1 MNEPSVPTIRKF
13 NPGLFQS
20 DRDVIEQFVV
30 RHHELDAVLDIL
42 RGNVE
47 APSCQHVLIVAP
59 RGRGK
64 TMLLAR
70 AAAELRADEQL
81 SAHLLPVRF
90 MEESHEI
97 FRLADFWLETLF
109 YLAREVAGPDPDL
122 SRELRDTHADLKS
135 RWRERE
141 LADRARAAVLEAAE
155 RLDRRLVLMVENLQT
170 LCESVDDDFG
180 WGLRQALQSEPRIV
194 LVATAT
200 SRFEALEDARQ
211 PFFELFRTI
220 PLRPLDTEDCRH
232 LWQAA
237 GGGDRSAWSIRPLE
251 ILTGGNP
258 RLLVIVAGFA
268 RHRSLRQLMDELV
281 TLIDDHTEYF
291 RNHLEGLA
299 KTERRVYLATIDL
312 WEPATPGEIAAR
324 AALDV
329 RIVSTML
336 GRLVERGAIT
346 VEGSGRKRLYA
357 AAERLYCV
365 YYKLRRERDEAAVVQ
380 GLIRFMAVFY
390 GDGELKELS
399 GPLRLEAA
407 RFPAFREGIE
417 RALAQMP
424 DTEANVFR
432 SAVFPGEGRRAIE
445 GGDRQARE
453 SGNEAWGLRSW
464 VASASAL
471 VDKGRAQMQR
481 GDAEAAIVTWD
492 EVVDRFG
499 ADEAPELRSQV
510 AWAML
515 GKGFAQGQLGDA
527 EAAVKTCDE
536 VVDRFSAD
544 EAPELRPQVAWTMI
558 NKVVVQ
564 GQLGDAEAVVKTC
577 DEVVDRFGADEA
589 PELRSQVAWAMVNK
603 GFVQNRLGDT
613 RAAVKTWDE
622 IVDRFGAD
630 EAPELRSQVA
640 LAMVNKADAQ
650 RKLGDAEAAVKTCNE
665 VVDRFSA
672 DEGPKL
678 QWHVAQVLINKGLTQ
693 EQLGDA
699 EAAIKTYDEVV
710 ERFSTDEE
718 PKLQWHVAEALIN
731 KGLAQEQ
738 LGDAEAAVKTYDEV
752 VDRFG
757 ADETPELQLHIAQ
770 ALVNKGFAQMQ
781 IGDAEAAVKT
791 CDEVVDRFGADE
803 TPELQLHIAQALVN
817 KGFAQMQIGDAEA
830 AVKTCDE
837 VVDRFGADETPELRS
852 QIAWAWVW
860 FRWLTAWVR
869 TEALL
874 AMGQREAAVDAFRT
888 AYHLFDPENEGMMG
902 EMLRF
907 VLRVIAA
914 GFPERDLVGVL
925 AEDRGKADALA
936 PLLVA
941 LRQRTGESVRAP
953 AEVLEVAGDIRRQ
966 IDETE
971 AAERTYPVS

>member
-70 AAAELRADEQL
+70 AAAELRVDEQL
-81 SAHLLPVRF
+81 SARLLPVRF

-109 YLAREVAGPDPDL
+109 YLTREVAGPDPDL

-155 RLDRRLVLMVENLQT
+155 RLDRRLVLMVENLQA
-170 LCESVDDDFG
+170 LCENVDDDFG

-200 SRFEALEDARQ
+200 SHFEALEDARQ

-220 PLRPLDTEDCRH
+220 PLRPLNTEDCRR
-232 LWQAA
+232 LWHAA

-251 ILTGGNP
+251 ILTGGSP

-291 RNHLEGLA
+291 RSHLEGLA
-299 KTERRVYLATIDL
+299 RTERRVYLAAIDL

-329 RIVSTML
+329 RVVSTML
-336 GRLVERGAIT
+336 GRLVERGAVT

-390 GDGELKELS
+390 DDGELKELS
-399 GPLRLEAA
+399 GPLLLEAA

-417 RALAQMP
+417 RALVQMP

-432 SAVFPGEGRRAIE
+432 SAVFPGEGRRAVE
-445 GGDRQARE
+445 GEDRQARE
-453 SGNEAWGLRSW
+453 SGDGAWGLRSRI
-464 VASASAL
+464 ASASAL
-471 VDKGRAQMQR
+471 VDKGLDQIQH
-481 GDAEAAIVTWD
+481 
-492 EVVDRFG
+492 
-499 ADEAPELRSQV
+499 
-510 AWAML
+510 
-515 GKGFAQGQLGDA
+515 GDA
-527 EAAVKTCDE
+527 EAAVKICDE
-536 VVDRFSAD
+536 V
-544 EAPELRPQVAWTMI
+544 
-558 NKVVVQ
+558 
-564 GQLGDAEAVVKTC
+564 
-577 DEVVDRFGADEA
+577 
-589 PELRSQVAWAMVNK
+589 
-603 GFVQNRLGDT
+603 
-613 RAAVKTWDE
+613 
-622 IVDRFGAD
+622 VDRFGAD

-640 LAMVNKADAQ
+640 LAMVNKGFAQ
-650 RKLGDAEAAVKTCNE
+650 GRLGDAEAAVNICDE
-665 VVDRFSA
+665 VVDRFDA
-672 DEGPKL
+672 DEAPEL
-678 QWHVAQVLINKGLTQ
+678 RPRVAWALVNKGLARI
-693 EQLGDA
+693 QLGDA
-699 EAAIKTYDEVV
+699 EAAI
-710 ERFSTDEE
+710 R
-718 PKLQWHVAEALIN
+718 
-731 KGLAQEQ
+731 
-738 LGDAEAAVKTYDEV
+738 
-752 VDRFG
+752 
-757 ADETPELQLHIAQ
+757 
-770 ALVNKGFAQMQ
+770 
-781 IGDAEAAVKT
+781 T

-803 TPELQLHIAQALVN
+803 APELRSQVALAMVN
-817 KGFAQMQIGDAEA
+817 KGFAQMQLGDAGA
-830 AVKTCDE
+830 AVRTCDE
-837 VVDRFGADETPELRS
+837 VVDRFGADEMPGLRLQVVMALANKGRAQMQLGGTKAAIVSWDEAIVSWDEFIERYGAEEAPELQFHIAQVLVNKGLAQMQLGDAEAAIAACDEIVERFGTDEAPKLRLQVAWAMVSKGFAQNRLGDTGAAVNICDEVVDRFGADEAPELRT
-852 QIAWAWVW
+852 QIALAMVIKGFAQMRHRNAEAAIVTWDDFIERYGTDATPILRSQVAWVLLCKSSIQIAAGHPEDALRACEELERRFDTLAPNEIPA
-860 FRWLTAWVR
+860 FRWLTVWVR
-869 TEALL
+869 IDSLL
-874 AMGQREAAVDAFRT
+874 AMGRREAAVDAFRT
-888 AYHLFDPENEGMMG
+888 AYHLFDPKNEEMLG
-902 EMLRF
+902 EMLGT
-907 VLRVIAA
+907 VPRVIAA
-914 GFPERDLVGVL
+914 GFPERDLAGVL

-941 LRQRTGESVRAP
+941 LRQRIGESVRAP
-953 AEVLEVAGDIRRQ
+953 VEVLEVAKDIRRL

-971 AAERTYPVS
+971 AAGNASPVS

>member
-30 RHHELDAVLDIL
+30 RHHELDTVLDVL

-81 SAHLLPVRF
+81 SARLLPVRF

-109 YLAREVAGPDPDL
+109 YLAQEVAGPDPDL

-220 PLRPLDTEDCRH
+220 PLRRLDTEDCRR
-232 LWQAA
+232 LWHAA

-251 ILTGGNP
+251 ILTGGDP

-291 RNHLEGLA
+291 RSHLEGLA
-299 KTERRVYLATIDL
+299 RTERRVYLAAIDL
-312 WEPATPGEIAAR
+312 WQLATPGEIAAR

-329 RIVSTML
+329 RVVSTML
-336 GRLVERGAIT
+336 GRLVERGSVT
-346 VEGSGRKRLYA
+346 VEGSGRKRRYA
-357 AAERLYCV
+357 AAERLYCI

-380 GLIRFMAVFY
+380 SLIRLMAVFY
-390 GDGELKELS
+390 GDEELKELFDS
-399 GPLRLEAA
+399 LRLEAA
-407 RFPAFREGIE
+407 QFPTIREGIE

-424 DTEANVFR
+424 DTEANMFM
-432 SAVFPGEGRRAIE
+432 SAVFPREGRRAVE
-445 GGDRQARE
+445 GEDRQARE
-453 SGNEAWGLRSW
+453 SGDEALEFWSR

-471 VDKGRAQMQR
+471 VDKGFAQMQH
-481 GDAEAAIVTWD
+481 GDAEATIVIWD
-492 EVVDRFG
+492 EVIDRFG

-510 AWAML
+510 AWAMAN
-515 GKGFAQGQLGDA
+515 KGLAQMQLGDA
-527 EAAVKTCDE
+527 EAA
-536 VVDRFSAD
+536 
-544 EAPELRPQVAWTMI
+544 I
-558 NKVVVQ
+558 NIW
-564 GQLGDAEAVVKTC
+564 

-589 PELRSQVAWAMVNK
+589 PELRPRVAWAMVNK
-603 GFVQNRLGDT
+603 GLAQRKLGDAE
-613 RAAVKTWDE
+613 AAIRTCGEV
-622 IVDRFGAD
+622 VDRFGAD
-630 EAPELRSQVA
+630 EAPELRLQIVMALTIKGDAQMQHGNTEAAIVTWDEAIVTWDEFIERHGADEAPEFQFHIAQV
-640 LAMVNKADAQ
+640 LVNKGRAQ
-650 RKLGDAEAAVKTCNE
+650 IQHGDAEVAVKTC
-665 VVDRFSA
+665 
-672 DEGPKL
+672 
-678 QWHVAQVLINKGLTQ
+678 
-693 EQLGDA
+693 
-699 EAAIKTYDEVV
+699 
-710 ERFSTDEE
+710 
-718 PKLQWHVAEALIN
+718 
-731 KGLAQEQ
+731 
-738 LGDAEAAVKTYDEV
+738 DEV

-757 ADETPELQLHIAQ
+757 DNEAPELRPLVAGAMVYKGLAQ
-770 ALVNKGFAQMQ
+770 ERLGN
-781 IGDAEAAVKT
+781 AEAAIKT

-803 TPELQLHIAQALVN
+803 TPELQLHTTLARINKAIAQGQL
-817 KGFAQMQIGDAEA
+817 GDAEA
-830 AVKTCDE
+830 AVNICDE
-837 VVDRFGADETPELRS
+837 FIERHGADEMPELRS
-852 QIAWAWVW
+852 LVARTLLCKGLIQTASGRPEGALRACEELERRLDTLTADEVPA
-860 FRWLTAWVR
+860 FRWQAAWVR
-869 TEALL
+869 IDALL
-874 AMGQREAAVDAFRT
+874 AMGRREAAVDAFRT

-902 EMLRF
+902 EMLGT
-907 VLRVIAA
+907 VPRVIAA

-941 LRQRTGESVRAP
+941 LRQRIGESVRAP
-953 AEVLEVAGDIRRQ
+953 VEVLEVAEDIRRL

-971 AAERTYPVS
+971 AAGRASSVS

>member
-1 MNEPSVPTIRKF
+1 MNEPPVPTIRKF

-81 SAHLLPVRF
+81 SARLLPVRF

-122 SRELRDTHADLKS
+122 SHELRDTHADLKS

-155 RLDRRLVLMVENLQT
+155 RLDRRLVLMVENLQA
-170 LCESVDDDFG
+170 LCENVDDDFG

-220 PLRPLDTEDCRH
+220 PLRPLNTEDCRR

-291 RNHLEGLA
+291 RSHLEGLA
-299 KTERRVYLATIDL
+299 RTERRVYLATIDL
-312 WEPATPGEIAAR
+312 WERGPATPGEIAVR

-329 RIVSTML
+329 RVVSTML
-336 GRLVERGAIT
+336 GRLVERGAVT
-346 VEGSGRKRLYA
+346 VEGSGRKRRYA
-357 AAERLYCV
+357 AAERLYCI
-365 YYKLRRERDEAAVVQ
+365 YYKLRRERDEASVVQ
-380 GLIRFMAVFY
+380 GLIHLMAVLY
-390 GDGELKELS
+390 GDEELKELS
-399 GPLRLEAA
+399 GPLRLETAQ
-407 RFPAFREGIE
+407 FPAIREGIE
-417 RALAQMP
+417 RALVQMP

-432 SAVFPGEGRRAIE
+432 SAVFPGEGRRVVE
-445 GGDRQARE
+445 GEDRQARE
-453 SGNEAWGLRSW
+453 SGDETLEFWSR
-464 VASASAL
+464 VTSASAL
-471 VDKGRAQMQR
+471 VDKSFAQGQR
-481 GDAEAAIVTWD
+481 GDAEAVVKTCDEVLDRFGADEAPELQSHIALALINKAIAQRQLGDAEAAIKTCVEVVDRFGADEAPELRPLVAWAMVNKGLAQEHLGNAEAAIKTWD

-499 ADEAPELRSQV
+499 ADEAPKLRLHIAQALV
-510 AWAML
+510 H
-515 GKGFAQGQLGDA
+515 KGFAQGQLGDA

-536 VVDRFSAD
+536 VVERY
-544 EAPELRPQVAWTMI
+544 
-558 NKVVVQ
+558 
-564 GQLGDAEAVVKTC
+564 
-577 DEVVDRFGADEA
+577 GADEA
-589 PELRSQVAWAMVNK
+589 PRLRSQVAWVLLCK
-603 GFVQNRLGDT
+603 SLTQ
-613 RAAVKTWDE
+613 RAAGRPE
-622 IVDRFGAD
+622 GALHACEELERQLD
-630 EAPELRSQVA
+630 TLAPDDALR
-640 LAMVNKADAQ
+640 
-650 RKLGDAEAAVKTCNE
+650 
-665 VVDRFSA
+665 
-672 DEGPKL
+672 
-678 QWHVAQVLINKGLTQ
+678 
-693 EQLGDA
+693 
-699 EAAIKTYDEVV
+699 
-710 ERFSTDEE
+710 
-718 PKLQWHVAEALIN
+718 
-731 KGLAQEQ
+731 
-738 LGDAEAAVKTYDEV
+738 
-752 VDRFG
+752 
-757 ADETPELQLHIAQ
+757 
-770 ALVNKGFAQMQ
+770 
-781 IGDAEAAVKT
+781 
-791 CDEVVDRFGADE
+791 
-803 TPELQLHIAQALVN
+803 
-817 KGFAQMQIGDAEA
+817 
-830 AVKTCDE
+830 
-837 VVDRFGADETPELRS
+837 
-852 QIAWAWVW
+852 
-860 FRWLTAWVR
+860 FRWQTAWVR
-869 TEALL
+869 TDALL
-874 AMGQREAAVDAFRT
+874 AMGRREAAVDAFRT
-888 AYHLFDPENEGMMG
+888 AYHLFDPENEEMTG
-902 EMLRF
+902 E
-907 VLRVIAA
+907 VLGTVPRVIAA

-925 AEDRGKADALA
+925 AEDRGKAGALA

-941 LRQRTGESVRAP
+941 LRQRAGESVRAP
-953 AEVLEVAGDIRRQ
+953 VEVLEVAKDIRRL

-971 AAERTYPVS
+971 AAGRASPVS

>member
-70 AAAELRADEQL
+70 AAAELRVDEQL
-81 SAHLLPVRF
+81 SARLLPVRF

-109 YLAREVAGPDPDL
+109 YLTREVAGPDPDL

-155 RLDRRLVLMVENLQT
+155 RLDRRLVLMVENLQA
-170 LCESVDDDFG
+170 LCENVDDDFG

-200 SRFEALEDARQ
+200 SHFEALEDARQ

-220 PLRPLDTEDCRH
+220 PLRPLNTEDCRR
-232 LWQAA
+232 LWHAA

-251 ILTGGNP
+251 ILTGGSP

-291 RNHLEGLA
+291 RSHLEGLA
-299 KTERRVYLATIDL
+299 RTERRVYLAAIDL

-329 RIVSTML
+329 RVVSTML
-336 GRLVERGAIT
+336 GRLVERGAVT

-390 GDGELKELS
+390 DDGELKELS
-399 GPLRLEAA
+399 GPLLLEAA

-417 RALAQMP
+417 RALVQMP

-432 SAVFPGEGRRAIE
+432 SAVFPGEGRRAVE
-445 GGDRQARE
+445 GEDRQARE
-453 SGNEAWGLRSW
+453 SGDETLEFWSR
-464 VASASAL
+464 VTSASAL
-471 VDKGRAQMQR
+471 VDKSFAQGQR
-481 GDAEAAIVTWD
+481 GDAEAVVKTCDEVLDRFGADEAPELQLHIALALINKAIAQRQLGDVEAAIKTCVKVVDRFSADEAPELRPLVAWAMVNKGLAQEQLGNAETAIKTWD

-499 ADEAPELRSQV
+499 ADEAPKLRLHIAQALV
-510 AWAML
+510 H
-515 GKGFAQGQLGDA
+515 KGFAQGQLGDA
-527 EAAVKTCDE
+527 EAAIKTCDE
-536 VVDRFSAD
+536 VVERY
-544 EAPELRPQVAWTMI
+544 
-558 NKVVVQ
+558 
-564 GQLGDAEAVVKTC
+564 
-577 DEVVDRFGADEA
+577 GADEA
-589 PELRSQVAWAMVNK
+589 PRLRSQVAWVLLCK
-603 GFVQNRLGDT
+603 SLTQ
-613 RAAVKTWDE
+613 RAAGRPE
-622 IVDRFGAD
+622 GALRACEELERQLD
-630 EAPELRSQVA
+630 TLAPDDALR
-640 LAMVNKADAQ
+640 
-650 RKLGDAEAAVKTCNE
+650 
-665 VVDRFSA
+665 
-672 DEGPKL
+672 
-678 QWHVAQVLINKGLTQ
+678 
-693 EQLGDA
+693 
-699 EAAIKTYDEVV
+699 
-710 ERFSTDEE
+710 
-718 PKLQWHVAEALIN
+718 
-731 KGLAQEQ
+731 
-738 LGDAEAAVKTYDEV
+738 
-752 VDRFG
+752 
-757 ADETPELQLHIAQ
+757 
-770 ALVNKGFAQMQ
+770 
-781 IGDAEAAVKT
+781 
-791 CDEVVDRFGADE
+791 
-803 TPELQLHIAQALVN
+803 
-817 KGFAQMQIGDAEA
+817 
-830 AVKTCDE
+830 
-837 VVDRFGADETPELRS
+837 
-852 QIAWAWVW
+852 
-860 FRWLTAWVR
+860 FRWQTAWVR
-869 TEALL
+869 TDALL
-874 AMGQREAAVDAFRT
+874 AMGRREAAVDAFRT
-888 AYHLFDPENEGMMG
+888 AYHLFDPENEEMTG
-902 EMLRF
+902 E
-907 VLRVIAA
+907 VLGTVPRVIAA

-941 LRQRTGESVRAP
+941 LRQRIGESVRAP
-953 AEVLEVAGDIRRQ
+953 AEVLEVAGDIRRR

-971 AAERTYPVS
+971 AAGRASPVS

>member
-30 RHHELDAVLDIL
+30 RHHELDAVLDVL

-81 SAHLLPVRF
+81 SARLLPVRF

-109 YLAREVAGPDPDL
+109 YLAQEVAGPDPDL

-220 PLRPLDTEDCRH
+220 PLRPLNTEDCRR

-251 ILTGGNP
+251 ILTGGSP

-291 RNHLEGLA
+291 RSHLEGLPR
-299 KTERRVYLATIDL
+299 TERRVYLAAIDL
-312 WEPATPGEIAAR
+312 WRPATPGEIAAR

-329 RIVSTML
+329 RAVSTML
-336 GRLVERGAIT
+336 GRLVERGAVT

-390 GDGELKELS
+390 DDGELKELS
-399 GPLRLEAA
+399 GPLLLEAA
-407 RFPAFREGIE
+407 RFPAVREGIK

-432 SAVFPGEGRRAIE
+432 GAAFPGEGRRATKGE
-445 GGDRQARE
+445 DRQARE
-453 SGNEAWGLRSW
+453 NGDETLEFWSR

-471 VDKGRAQMQR
+471 LDKAVAQMQH
-481 GDAEAAIVTWD
+481 GDVEAAVAAYD
-492 EVVDRFG
+492 EVVNRFG
-499 ADEAPELRSQV
+499 ADEALELQ
-510 AWAML
+510 
-515 GKGFAQGQLGDA
+515 FHIAQALVNKAIDQWQLGDA

-536 VVDRFSAD
+536 VVNRFGTD
-544 EAPELRPQVAWTMI
+544 EA
-558 NKVVVQ
+558 
-564 GQLGDAEAVVKTC
+564 
-577 DEVVDRFGADEA
+577 
-589 PELRSQVAWAMVNK
+589 
-603 GFVQNRLGDT
+603 
-613 RAAVKTWDE
+613 
-622 IVDRFGAD
+622 
-630 EAPELRSQVA
+630 
-640 LAMVNKADAQ
+640 
-650 RKLGDAEAAVKTCNE
+650 
-665 VVDRFSA
+665 
-672 DEGPKL
+672 
-678 QWHVAQVLINKGLTQ
+678 
-693 EQLGDA
+693 
-699 EAAIKTYDEVV
+699 
-710 ERFSTDEE
+710 
-718 PKLQWHVAEALIN
+718 
-731 KGLAQEQ
+731 
-738 LGDAEAAVKTYDEV
+738 
-752 VDRFG
+752 
-757 ADETPELQLHIAQ
+757 PELQLHIAQ
-770 ALVNKGFAQMQ
+770 ALVNKGLAQMQ
-781 IGDAEAAVKT
+781 LGDAEAAIMT
-791 CDEVVDRFGADE
+791 WGEVVDRFGANEAPELRPQVAWAMVNKGFAQGQLGDVEAAVRTCDE
-803 TPELQLHIAQALVN
+803 VVERFGTNEAPELQFHIAQALVN
-817 KGFAQMQIGDAEA
+817 KGFAQMQHGDAEA

-837 VVDRFGADETPELRS
+837 VAERFGIDEAPEFQLSIAQALVNKSFAQIQLGDAEAVIAACDEIAERFGADEAPELQLPIAQALVNKGFAQMQLGDAEAAIKACDEVADRFGADEAPELQS
-852 QIAWAWVW
+852 QIAWAWVLS
-860 FRWLTAWVR
+860 RWLTAWVR

-888 AYHLFDPENEGMMG
+888 AYHLFDPENEEMTG
-902 EMLRF
+902 EMLRY
-907 VLRVIAA
+907 VLEVIAA

-925 AEDRGKADALA
+925 SEDRGKADALA

-941 LRQRTGESVRAP
+941 LRQRAGESVRAP
-953 AEVLEVAGDIRRQ
+953 VEVLEVAKDIRRL
-966 IDETE
+966 IDEMET
-971 AAERTYPVS
+971 TGSTSPVS

>member
-1 MNEPSVPTIRKF
+1 MNEPPVPTIRKF

-30 RHHELDAVLDIL
+30 RHHELDAVLDVL

-59 RGRGK
+59 RGQGK

-70 AAAELRADEQL
+70 AAAELRVDEHL

-90 MEESHEI
+90 MEENHEI

-109 YLAREVAGPDPDL
+109 HLAREVAGPNPDL
-122 SRELRDTHADLKS
+122 SRELCDTHADLKS

-141 LADRARAAVLEAAE
+141 LADRTRAAVLEAAE
-155 RLDRRLVLMVENLQT
+155 RLDRRLVLMVENLQA
-170 LCESVDDDFG
+170 LCENADDDFG

-194 LVATAT
+194 LIATAT

-220 PLRPLDTEDCRH
+220 PLRPLNTEDCRR

-251 ILTGGNP
+251 ILTRGDP

-291 RNHLEGLA
+291 RSHLEGLPR
-299 KTERRVYLATIDL
+299 TERRVYLATIDL
-312 WEPATPGEIAAR
+312 WERGLATPGEIAAR

-329 RIVSTML
+329 RVVSTML
-336 GRLVERGAIT
+336 GRLVERGAVT
-346 VEGSGRKRLYA
+346 AEGSGRKRRYA
-357 AAERLYCV
+357 AGGLYCI

-380 GLIRFMAVFY
+380 GLIPLIAALY
-390 GDGELKELS
+390 GDEELS
-399 GPLRLEAA
+399 GLLLLEAEQ
-407 RFPAFREGIE
+407 FPAIREGIK
-417 RALAQMP
+417 RALAERP
-424 DTEANVFR
+424 DTEENVFM
-432 SAVFPGEGRRAIE
+432 SAFE
-445 GGDRQARE
+445 
-453 SGNEAWGLRSW
+453 LRSQ
-464 VASASAL
+464 VTSASAL
-471 VDKGRAQMQR
+471 VNKGRAQMQH
-481 GDAEAAIVTWD
+481 GDAEAAIVIWD
-492 EVVDRFG
+492 ELIERYG
-499 ADEAPELRSQV
+499 GDETLELRSQV
-510 AWAML
+510 AWATVS
-515 GKGFAQGQLGDA
+515 KAVSQEQLGNA
-527 EAAVKTCDE
+527 EAAIKTCDE
-536 VVDRFSAD
+536 VVDRFAAD
-544 EAPELRPQVAWTMI
+544 GAPELRPQVAWAMV
-558 NKVVVQ
+558 NKAVSQ
-564 GQLGDAEAVVKTC
+564 GQLGDAGAAVKTC

-589 PELRSQVAWAMVNK
+589 SELRSQVAWAMVNK

-613 RAAVKTWDE
+613 GAAVKTWDE

-630 EAPELRSQVA
+630 EAPELQSQVA
-640 LAMVNKADAQ
+640 LAMVNKGFVQ
-650 RKLGDAEAAVKTCNE
+650 NRLGDTGAAVKT
-665 VVDRFSA
+665 
-672 DEGPKL
+672 
-678 QWHVAQVLINKGLTQ
+678 W
-693 EQLGDA
+693 
-699 EAAIKTYDEVV
+699 
-710 ERFSTDEE
+710 
-718 PKLQWHVAEALIN
+718 
-731 KGLAQEQ
+731 
-738 LGDAEAAVKTYDEV
+738 DEV

-757 ADETPELQLHIAQ
+757 ADEAPGLQLHIAQ
-770 ALVNKGFAQMQ
+770 ALANKGFAQGQ
-781 IGDAEAAVKT
+781 LGDAEVAVKT
-791 CDEVVDRFGADE
+791 CDEFIERYGADE
-803 TPELQLHIAQALVN
+803 A
-817 KGFAQMQIGDAEA
+817 
-830 AVKTCDE
+830 
-837 VVDRFGADETPELRS
+837 PELRS
-852 QIAWAWVW
+852 LVARTLLCKGLMQTAAGRPEGALRACEEFERRLDTLTPDEVPA

-874 AMGQREAAVDAFRT
+874 AMGRREAAVDAFRT
-888 AYHLFDPENEGMMG
+888 AYHLFDPKNEGMMG
-902 EMLRF
+902 EILRF

-953 AEVLEVAGDIRRQ
+953 VEVLEVAEDIRRR

-971 AAERTYPVS
+971 AAGRASPVS

>member
-30 RHHELDAVLDIL
+30 RHHELDAVLDVL

-81 SAHLLPVRF
+81 SARLLPVRF

-109 YLAREVAGPDPDL
+109 YLAQEVAGPDPDL

-155 RLDRRLVLMVENLQT
+155 RLDRRLVLMVENLQA

-220 PLRPLDTEDCRH
+220 PLRPLDTEDCRR

-237 GGGDRSAWSIRPLE
+237 GGGDRSTRSIRPLE
-251 ILTGGNP
+251 ILTGGSP

-291 RNHLEGLA
+291 RSHLEGLPR
-299 KTERRVYLATIDL
+299 TERRAYLAAIDL

-329 RIVSTML
+329 RVVSTML

-346 VEGSGRKRLYA
+346 AEGSGRKRLYA

-399 GPLRLEAA
+399 GPLLLEAA
-407 RFPAFREGIE
+407 RFPAFHEGIE

-432 SAVFPGEGRRAIE
+432 SAVFPGEGWRAVE
-445 GGDRQARE
+445 GEDRQARE
-453 SGNEAWGLRSW
+453 SGDEAWGLRSR

-471 VDKGRAQMQR
+471 VNKGVTQ
-481 GDAEAAIVTWD
+481 GELGNYEVAIKTCD

-499 ADEAPELRSQV
+499 ADEAPELRLQIARALTNKAV
-510 AWAML
+510 AQGQLGDVEAAVKTCNEVVDRFGADEMPILRSKITTALAIKAVAQGQPGDAEAAIDICDEVVERYGATEEPELIALAMV
-515 GKGFAQGQLGDA
+515 KKAIVQGQLGDA
-527 EAAVKTCDE
+527 EAAIKTCDE
-536 VVDRFSAD
+536 VVDRFGAD
-544 EAPELRPQVAWTMI
+544 EAPELRLLIVMALSSKGLAQM
-558 NKVVVQ
+558 Q
-564 GQLGDAEAVVKTC
+564 HGDTEAAIVTWDKFIG
-577 DEVVDRFGADEA
+577 RYGADEA

-603 GFVQNRLGDT
+603 GLAQEHLGDT
-613 RAAVKTWDE
+613 
-622 IVDRFGAD
+622 
-630 EAPELRSQVA
+630 
-640 LAMVNKADAQ
+640 
-650 RKLGDAEAAVKTCNE
+650 
-665 VVDRFSA
+665 
-672 DEGPKL
+672 
-678 QWHVAQVLINKGLTQ
+678 
-693 EQLGDA
+693 
-699 EAAIKTYDEVV
+699 
-710 ERFSTDEE
+710 
-718 PKLQWHVAEALIN
+718 
-731 KGLAQEQ
+731 
-738 LGDAEAAVKTYDEV
+738 
-752 VDRFG
+752 
-757 ADETPELQLHIAQ
+757 
-770 ALVNKGFAQMQ
+770 
-781 IGDAEAAVKT
+781 EAAVKT

-803 TPELQLHIAQALVN
+803 MPILRLRVAQALAN
-817 KGFAQMQIGDAEA
+817 KGRAQGQLGDAEA

-837 VVDRFGADETPELRS
+837 FIERHGADEVPELRS
-852 QIAWAWVW
+852 LVARTLLCKGLMQTAAGRPEGALHTCEELERRLDTLTSDEVPAL
-860 FRWLTAWVR
+860 RWLTASVR
-869 TEALL
+869 TAALL
-874 AMGQREAAVDAFRT
+874 AMGRREAAVDAFRT
-888 AYHLFDPENEGMMG
+888 AYHLFDPENEKMTG

-907 VLRVIAA
+907 VLMVIAA

-925 AEDRGKADALA
+925 AEDRRKADALA

-941 LRQRTGESVRAP
+941 LRQRAGESVRAP
-953 AEVLEVAGDIRRQ
+953 VEVLEVAEDIRRR

-971 AAERTYPVS
+971 AAGRASPVS

>member
-1 MNEPSVPTIRKF
+1 MNEPPVPTIRKF

-30 RHHELDAVLDIL
+30 RHHELDAVLDVL

-47 APSCQHVLIVAP
+47 ALSCQHVLIVAP

-70 AAAELRADEQL
+70 AAAELRTDEQL
-81 SAHLLPVRF
+81 SARLLPVRF

-97 FRLADFWLETLF
+97 FHLADFWLETLF

-155 RLDRRLVLMVENLQT
+155 RLHRRLVLMVENLQT

-211 PFFELFRTI
+211 PFFELFRAI
-220 PLRPLDTEDCRH
+220 PLRPLNTEDCQR

-251 ILTGGNP
+251 ILTGGSP

-291 RNHLEGLA
+291 RSHLEGLA
-299 KTERRVYLATIDL
+299 RTERRVYLAAIDL
-312 WEPATPGEIAAR
+312 WRPATPSEIAAR

-346 VEGSGRKRLYA
+346 AEGSGRKRLYA

-390 GDGELKELS
+390 GDEELKELS
-399 GPLRLEAA
+399 GPLLLEAA
-407 RFPAFREGIE
+407 RFPAFHEGIE
-417 RALAQMP
+417 RALAEMS
-424 DTEANVFR
+424 DMERTRANVFM
-432 SAVFPGEGRRAIE
+432 SPVFLREGRRAIE
-445 GGDRQARE
+445 EGDRQARE
-453 SGNEAWGLRSW
+453 SGDEALELRSR

-471 VDKGRAQMQR
+471 VNK
-481 GDAEAAIVTWD
+481 
-492 EVVDRFG
+492 
-499 ADEAPELRSQV
+499 S
-510 AWAML
+510 
-515 GKGFAQGQLGDA
+515 FAQG
-527 EAAVKTCDE
+527 
-536 VVDRFSAD
+536 R
-544 EAPELRPQVAWTMI
+544 
-558 NKVVVQ
+558 
-564 GQLGDAEAVVKTC
+564 LGDAEAVVKTC
-577 DEVVDRFGADEA
+577 DEVVDRFGTDET
-589 PELRSQVAWAMVNK
+589 PELRSQIAWAMVNK
-603 GFVQNRLGDT
+603 AVAQRQIGDAE
-613 RAAVKTWDE
+613 AAVKICDE
-622 IVDRFGAD
+622 VIDRFGAD
-630 EAPELRSQVA
+630 EAPELRSQIA
-640 LAMVNKADAQ
+640 LAMVNKSFVQ
-650 RKLGDAEAAVKTCNE
+650 G
-665 VVDRFSA
+665 
-672 DEGPKL
+672 
-678 QWHVAQVLINKGLTQ
+678 
-693 EQLGDA
+693 QL
-699 EAAIKTYDEVV
+699 
-710 ERFSTDEE
+710 
-718 PKLQWHVAEALIN
+718 
-731 KGLAQEQ
+731 
-738 LGDAEAAVKTYDEV
+738 
-752 VDRFG
+752 
-757 ADETPELQLHIAQ
+757 
-770 ALVNKGFAQMQ
+770 
-781 IGDAEAAVKT
+781 
-791 CDEVVDRFGADE
+791 
-803 TPELQLHIAQALVN
+803 
-817 KGFAQMQIGDAEA
+817 GDAEA

-852 QIAWAWVW
+852 QIAWAMVNKGFVQNRLGDTGAAIKTWNEVVDRFGADETPRPRLQVVMALANKGLAQMQHGDAEAAIVTW
-860 FRWLTAWVR
+860 DEFIERYGADETPELRSQVASVLLCKGSMQTAAGRPEDALRACEELERRLDTLTSDEAPVFRWLTAWVQI
-869 TEALL
+869 EALL
-874 AMGQREAAVDAFRT
+874 TMGRREAAVDAFRT
-888 AYHLFDPENEGMMG
+888 AYHLFDPENEEMMG
-902 EMLRF
+902 EMLET
-907 VLRVIAA
+907 VLEIIAA

-925 AEDRGKADALA
+925 LEDHGKADALT

-941 LRQRTGESVRAP
+941 LRQRAGESVRAP
-953 AEVLEVAGDIRRQ
+953 AEVLEVAGDIRRR
-966 IDETE
+966 IDETG
-971 AAERTYPVS
+971 AAGNASPVS

>member
-1 MNEPSVPTIRKF
+1 MNEPHVPTIRKF

-30 RHHELDAVLDIL
+30 RHHELDVVLDVL

-70 AAAELRADEQL
+70 AAAELRTDEQL
-81 SAHLLPVRF
+81 SARLLPVRF

-109 YLAREVAGPDPDL
+109 HLAREVSGSDPDL

-155 RLDRRLVLMVENLQT
+155 RLDRRLILMVENLQA
-170 LCESVDDDFG
+170 LCENVDDDFG

-194 LVATAT
+194 LIATAT

-220 PLRPLDTEDCRH
+220 PLRPLNTEDCRR

-291 RNHLEGLA
+291 RSHLEGLA
-299 KTERRVYLATIDL
+299 RTERRVYLAAIDL
-312 WEPATPGEIAAR
+312 WRPATPGEIAAR

-329 RIVSTML
+329 RVVSTML
-336 GRLVERGAIT
+336 GRLVERGAVT
-346 VEGSGRKRLYA
+346 AEGSGRKRLYA
-357 AAERLYCV
+357 AAERLYCI

-390 GDGELKELS
+390 GDRELNELS

-407 RFPAFREGIE
+407 QFPAIREGIR

-432 SAVFPGEGRRAIE
+432 SAVFPGEGWHAVE
-445 GGDRQARE
+445 GEDRQARE
-453 SGNEAWGLRSW
+453 SGDETLEFWSR
-464 VASASAL
+464 VTSASAL
-471 VDKGRAQMQR
+471 VDKGLAQTR
-481 GDAEAAIVTWD
+481 HGDAEVAIVTWD
-492 EVVDRFG
+492 EVIDRFG
-499 ADEAPELRSQV
+499 ADEAPELQ
-510 AWAML
+510 
-515 GKGFAQGQLGDA
+515 
-527 EAAVKTCDE
+527 
-536 VVDRFSAD
+536 
-544 EAPELRPQVAWTMI
+544 
-558 NKVVVQ
+558 
-564 GQLGDAEAVVKTC
+564 
-577 DEVVDRFGADEA
+577 
-589 PELRSQVAWAMVNK
+589 
-603 GFVQNRLGDT
+603 
-613 RAAVKTWDE
+613 
-622 IVDRFGAD
+622 
-630 EAPELRSQVA
+630 
-640 LAMVNKADAQ
+640 
-650 RKLGDAEAAVKTCNE
+650 
-665 VVDRFSA
+665 
-672 DEGPKL
+672 
-678 QWHVAQVLINKGLTQ
+678 
-693 EQLGDA
+693 
-699 EAAIKTYDEVV
+699 
-710 ERFSTDEE
+710 
-718 PKLQWHVAEALIN
+718 
-731 KGLAQEQ
+731 
-738 LGDAEAAVKTYDEV
+738 
-752 VDRFG
+752 
-757 ADETPELQLHIAQ
+757 
-770 ALVNKGFAQMQ
+770 
-781 IGDAEAAVKT
+781 
-791 CDEVVDRFGADE
+791 
-803 TPELQLHIAQALVN
+803 
-817 KGFAQMQIGDAEA
+817 
-830 AVKTCDE
+830 
-837 VVDRFGADETPELRS
+837 S
-852 QIAWAWVW
+852 QIARVWVLL
-860 FRWLTAWVR
+860 RWLTAWVR
-869 TEALL
+869 TDALL
-874 AMGQREAAVDAFRT
+874 AIGQREAAVDAFRT
-888 AYHLFDPENEGMMG
+888 AYHFFDPENEGMTG

-907 VLRVIAA
+907 VPVVIAA

-925 AEDRGKADALA
+925 AEDRRKADALE

-941 LRQRTGESVRAP
+941 LRQRAGESVRAP
-953 AEVLEVAGDIRRQ
+953 AEVLEVAGDIRRR

-971 AAERTYPVS
+971 AAGRTSPVS

>member
-30 RHHELDAVLDIL
+30 RHHELDAVLDTL

-81 SAHLLPVRF
+81 SVHLLPVRF

-109 YLAREVAGPDPDL
+109 HLAREVAGPDPDL

-170 LCESVDDDFG
+170 LCENVDDDFG

-291 RNHLEGLA
+291 RSHLEGLA
-299 KTERRVYLATIDL
+299 RTERRVYLAAIDL
-312 WEPATPGEIAAR
+312 WRPATPGEIAAR

-346 VEGSGRKRLYA
+346 VEGSGRKRRYA

-432 SAVFPGEGRRAIE
+432 SAVFPGEGRRAVE

-453 SGNEAWGLRSW
+453 SDDEAWGLRSR

-471 VDKGRAQMQR
+471 VDKSFAQGRLGDAKAVVKTCDEVIDRFGADEAPELQLHIILALINKAIAQRQL
-481 GDAEAAIVTWD
+481 GDAEAAIRTCVEVVDRFGGDEAPELWSLVAWAMVNKGLAQEQLGNAEAAIKTWD

-499 ADEAPELRSQV
+499 ADEAPKLRLHIAQALV
-510 AWAML
+510 H
-515 GKGFAQGQLGDA
+515 KGFAQGQLGDA

-536 VVDRFSAD
+536 VVERY
-544 EAPELRPQVAWTMI
+544 
-558 NKVVVQ
+558 
-564 GQLGDAEAVVKTC
+564 
-577 DEVVDRFGADEA
+577 GADEA
-589 PELRSQVAWAMVNK
+589 PRLRSQVAWVLLCK
-603 GFVQNRLGDT
+603 SLTQ
-613 RAAVKTWDE
+613 RAAGRPEGALRACEELERQLDTLAPD
-622 IVDRFGAD
+622 DALRFGW
-630 EAPELRSQVA
+630 Q
-640 LAMVNKADAQ
+640 
-650 RKLGDAEAAVKTCNE
+650 
-665 VVDRFSA
+665 
-672 DEGPKL
+672 
-678 QWHVAQVLINKGLTQ
+678 
-693 EQLGDA
+693 
-699 EAAIKTYDEVV
+699 
-710 ERFSTDEE
+710 
-718 PKLQWHVAEALIN
+718 
-731 KGLAQEQ
+731 
-738 LGDAEAAVKTYDEV
+738 
-752 VDRFG
+752 
-757 ADETPELQLHIAQ
+757 
-770 ALVNKGFAQMQ
+770 
-781 IGDAEAAVKT
+781 
-791 CDEVVDRFGADE
+791 
-803 TPELQLHIAQALVN
+803 
-817 KGFAQMQIGDAEA
+817 
-830 AVKTCDE
+830 
-837 VVDRFGADETPELRS
+837 
-852 QIAWAWVW
+852 
-860 FRWLTAWVR
+860 TAWVR
-869 TEALL
+869 TDALL
-874 AMGQREAAVDAFRT
+874 AMERREAAVDAFRT
-888 AYHLFDPENEGMMG
+888 AYHFFDPENEEMMG
-902 EMLRF
+902 EMLGT
-907 VLRVIAA
+907 VPRVIAA

-925 AEDRGKADALA
+925 AEDRGKAGALA

-941 LRQRTGESVRAP
+941 LRQRIGESVRAP
-953 AEVLEVAGDIRRQ
+953 AEVLEVAGDIRRR
-966 IDETE
+966 IDETG
-971 AAERTYPVS
+971 AAGRTYPVS

>member
-70 AAAELRADEQL
+70 AAAELRTDEQL
-81 SAHLLPVRF
+81 SARLLPVRF

-109 YLAREVAGPDPDL
+109 YLAQEVAGPDPDL

-200 SRFEALEDARQ
+200 SRFGALEDARQ

-220 PLRPLDTEDCRH
+220 PLRPLNTEDCRR

-251 ILTGGNP
+251 ILTGGSP

-291 RNHLEGLA
+291 RSHLEGLA
-299 KTERRVYLATIDL
+299 KTERRVYLAAIDL
-312 WEPATPGEIAAR
+312 WRPATPGEIAAR

-329 RIVSTML
+329 RVVSTML
-336 GRLVERGAIT
+336 GRLVERGAVT
-346 VEGSGRKRLYA
+346 AEGGGRKRLYA

-380 GLIRFMAVFY
+380 GLIRFMTVFY
-390 GDGELKELS
+390 GDEELKELS

-407 RFPAFREGIE
+407 QFPTIREGIE

-424 DTEANVFR
+424 DTESNMFM
-432 SAVFPGEGRRAIE
+432 STVFPGEGRRTVE
-445 GGDRQARE
+445 GDDRQARE
-453 SGNEAWGLRSW
+453 SGDETLEFWSR

-471 VDKGRAQMQR
+471 VDKGLAQMQH
-481 GDAEAAIVTWD
+481 GDAEAAIAACD

-499 ADEAPELRSQV
+499 ADETPELRSQV
-510 AWAML
+510 AWAL
-515 GKGFAQGQLGDA
+515 VSKGFAQGQLGNA

-536 VVDRFSAD
+536 VVDRFG
-544 EAPELRPQVAWTMI
+544 T
-558 NKVVVQ
+558 
-564 GQLGDAEAVVKTC
+564 
-577 DEVVDRFGADEA
+577 
-589 PELRSQVAWAMVNK
+589 
-603 GFVQNRLGDT
+603 
-613 RAAVKTWDE
+613 
-622 IVDRFGAD
+622 
-630 EAPELRSQVA
+630 
-640 LAMVNKADAQ
+640 
-650 RKLGDAEAAVKTCNE
+650 
-665 VVDRFSA
+665 
-672 DEGPKL
+672 
-678 QWHVAQVLINKGLTQ
+678 
-693 EQLGDA
+693 
-699 EAAIKTYDEVV
+699 
-710 ERFSTDEE
+710 
-718 PKLQWHVAEALIN
+718 
-731 KGLAQEQ
+731 
-738 LGDAEAAVKTYDEV
+738 
-752 VDRFG
+752 
-757 ADETPELQLHIAQ
+757 DETPELQLHIAQ
-770 ALVNKGFAQMQ
+770 ALVNKGFAQGQLGDAEAAVKTYDEVVDRFGTDETPELRSQVAWAMASKGLAQRQHGDAGAAVKTCDEVVERFGADETPGLRLQVVMALVNKGRAQMQ
-781 IGDAEAAVKT
+781 HGDTEAAFVTWDEFIKRYGTDEAPELQFHIAQALVNKGLAQMQHGDAEAAVKTCDEIVERYGTDKMPELQFHIAQALVNKSLAQGQLGDAEAAVKT
-791 CDEVVDRFGADE
+791 CDEVVERYGADE
-803 TPELQLHIAQALVN
+803 AL
-817 KGFAQMQIGDAEA
+817 
-830 AVKTCDE
+830 
-837 VVDRFGADETPELRS
+837 ELRS
-852 QIAWAWVW
+852 QVAQILLCKGLMQTAAGRPEGALRTCEELERRFDTLTSDEVPA

-869 TEALL
+869 IWALL
-874 AMGQREAAVDAFRT
+874 TMGQREAAVDAFRT
-888 AYHLFDPENEGMMG
+888 AYHLFDPENEEMTGGMLG
-902 EMLRF
+902 I
-907 VLRVIAA
+907 VPGVIAA
-914 GFPERDLVGVL
+914 GFPERDLAGVL

-953 AEVLEVAGDIRRQ
+953 AEVLEVARDIRRR

-971 AAERTYPVS
+971 ATGSASPVS